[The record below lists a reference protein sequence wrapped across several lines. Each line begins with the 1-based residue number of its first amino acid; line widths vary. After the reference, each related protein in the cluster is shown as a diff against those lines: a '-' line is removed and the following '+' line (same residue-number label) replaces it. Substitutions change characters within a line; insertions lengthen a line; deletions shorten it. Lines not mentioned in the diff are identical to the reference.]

1 MSAGTSRLP
10 LIRGRITLVETYGR
24 KVPVPPPQIPPRDP
38 LQHRAALLAQL
49 NAIAEEVQLRK
60 PGDRDPA
67 ASRELIVIRP
77 EPGSELPA
85 RSLAD
90 GVHLVGADPDT
101 GTVLLDAPGPDL
113 PRLRQKIE
121 AFGDDAAI
129 NIRTRNDQVLTSRA
143 NEAAIAPIREIAL
156 ATSADRRGGASI
168 NALLDPSRAVW
179 FEIGCRG
186 GYRRPQL
193 DTERS
198 REQVRRQ
205 LVKFGLSP
213 RFEEFAGPEQVYF
226 FVRATLEQAD
236 ALIKATDCVYECLLA
251 PPDVR
256 GWLMLEEQPIQ
267 EVRAFD
273 LRPPAEEAPSVVVL
287 DTGIATTHPLLK
299 GAIRSAGSVVPGLD
313 SPEDRYGHG
322 TKMAGVALH
331 SDVGAIVDAGSTT
344 ASHWLQSVKI
354 LVTPEEG
361 TASEENRHLWP
372 RITEDAIKLAEQV
385 DSFPR
390 QRVFALAVTRPI
402 KPVEPTLWSH
412 ALDQLAYGEGRGR
425 LLCVSAGNARD
436 HRWLEL
442 AKDYP
447 QLHLTEKIQDP
458 AQAANVLT
466 VGAYTTKTSI
476 PPASDYDEG
485 RPIAPKGGISP
496 YTSTGPQGAPWPIKP
511 DVVLEGGN
519 LLLAGDLPDHNV
531 ATLVTLTTGHRLL
544 LNRPLSTIA
553 MTSEATAH
561 AARMTAA
568 IWATEPSL
576 RPETVRGLIVH
587 SASWTSTM
595 IKQFRSLDDRL
606 AACGYG
612 VPVLAFARDC
622 ARDRATV
629 IVEDEIPNALK
640 EEVPKKKPP
649 KRASTKLTEPK
660 LVRKMKVFRLP
671 VPDDIAVHTG
681 TDVELRVTLSYFP
694 EPNKFHRKVYHGL
707 DLKWDMQGPQES
719 EGEFLQRIN
728 ELMRPM
734 DDEGKRRKT
743 SDKKSFPWRIGPQK
757 RSRGTVQSDRWKGR
771 AAYLAGPKLI
781 AVYPVLGWWEQR
793 KQLRECSMRF
803 SLIVSITGPDVYS
816 SVSAALATQVVEA
829 NV

>member
-10 LIRGRITLVETYGR
+10 LIRGRITLIETYGR
-24 KVPVPPPQIPPRDP
+24 QAMVPRPQLPPRDP
-38 LQHRAALLAQL
+38 HQHRAALLAQL
-49 NAIAEEVQLRK
+49 NAVAEEVQRRK

-77 EPGSELPA
+77 EPGLDLPA
-85 RSLAD
+85 RSLAE

-101 GTVLLDAPGPDL
+101 RTVLLDAPGPDL
-113 PRLRQKIE
+113 PQLRQKIE
-121 AFGDDAAI
+121 EFGDDTVV
-129 NIRTRNDQVLTSRA
+129 NTRIRDGKTLTSRA

-156 ATSADRRGGASI
+156 ATIADRRGAASPDVP
-168 NALLDPSRAVW
+168 LDPSRAMW

-205 LVKFGLSP
+205 LVKLGLSP
-213 RFEEFAGPEQVYF
+213 RFEEFSGPEQVYF
-226 FVRATLEQAD
+226 FVRATLEQTE
-236 ALIKATDCVYECLLA
+236 ALINATDCVYECFLA

-256 GWLMLEEQPIQ
+256 DWLMLEEPPIQ
-267 EVRAFD
+267 EIRAFD

-287 DTGIATTHPLLK
+287 DTGIATTHPLLR
-299 GAIRSAGSVVPGLD
+299 GAIRSAGSAVPGLD
-313 SPEDRYGHG
+313 SPEDVYGHG
-322 TKMAGVALH
+322 TKMAGIALH
-331 SDVGAIVDAGSTT
+331 SDVGAVVEAGSAT
-344 ASHWLQSVKI
+344 ASHWLQSVRI
-354 LVTPEEG
+354 LMAPGQG
-361 TASEENRHLWP
+361 TASEENRHMWP
-372 RITEDAIKLAEQV
+372 RITEDAIKLAEEV

-390 QRVFALAVTRPI
+390 RRAFALAVTRPLE
-402 KPVEPTLWSH
+402 PVEPTLWSH

-466 VGAYTTKTSI
+466 VGAYTSKTSI
-476 PPASDYDEG
+476 PPAPDYEEG

-496 YTSTGPQGAPWPIKP
+496 YTTTGPQGSPWPIKP

-519 LLLAGDLPDHNV
+519 LLLAGKLPDNNV

-544 LNRPLSTIA
+544 FNRPLSTIA

-561 AARMTAA
+561 AARMAAA
-568 IWATEPSL
+568 IWAVEPSL

-595 IKQFRSLDDRL
+595 MQQFRSLDDRL

-612 VPVLAFARDC
+612 VPDLAFARDC

-671 VPDDIAVHTG
+671 VPDDIAGHTG

-719 EGEFLQRIN
+719 EGEFWQRIN

-743 SDKKSFPWRIGPQK
+743 SDTKSFPWKIGPQK
-757 RSRGTVQSDRWKGR
+757 RSRGTVQSDRWEGR
-771 AAYLAGPKLI
+771 AVYLAEPKLI

-803 SLIVSITGPDVYS
+803 SLIVSITGPNIYS
-816 SVSAALATQVVEA
+816 PIAAALAVQAVE
-829 NV
+829 V